1 MDLAAWIGALASIC
15 SVTSFTPQ
23 VWKVIRTRDVSAIS
37 KRMYAVTVVGFAL
50 WTAYG
55 LLLGRWPIIITNAV
69 CFLLAGFILGM
80 RLLSPPRRD
89 AVAQALD
96 PGA

>member
-1 MDLAAWIGALASIC
+1 MDPAAWIGAFASLC
-15 SVTSFTPQ
+15 SVASFTPQ
-23 VWKVIRTRDVSAIS
+23 AWKVIRTRDVTAIS

-55 LLLGRWPIIITNAV
+55 VLLGRWPIIITNAT

-80 RLLSPPRRD
+80 KLASPRARTALS
-89 AVAQALD
+89 QALD
-96 PGA
+96 PAE